1 MLFQWM
7 RIRLH
12 FTQRF
17 IQQLLVP
24 DLIIEPTFYKFLQK
38 EVSGPLNQSSLSLR
52 CTTAQGHISRIHRPL
67 YRQPDPINRHRP
79 RVNSYASSAST
90 LSTPQLEWTNW
101 KSSTEERSFDD
112 YSSKSGTMEKKFK
125 SPLPGSDWRDDFV
138 IVPFSDNKIF
148 KLFPLTITSSA
159 ICWTIYLN
167 KFGLGK
173 TLEFGNVSLRY
184 FHLAYFTFV
193 KSGGNAVDT

>member
-67 YRQPDPINRHRP
+67 YRQPDPINRQRP
-79 RVNSYASSAST
+79 RQ
-90 LSTPQLEWTNW
+90 QLCQQ
-101 KSSTEERSFDD
+101 R
-112 YSSKSGTMEKKFK
+112 
-125 SPLPGSDWRDDFV
+125 V
-138 IVPFSDNKIF
+138 
-148 KLFPLTITSSA
+148 
-159 ICWTIYLN
+159 
-167 KFGLGK
+167 
-173 TLEFGNVSLRY
+173 
-184 FHLAYFTFV
+184 
-193 KSGGNAVDT
+193 NAVHAATRMNELEIKHWRAFIRRLLLQIRHYGEKIQIASPWLRLEGRFCHRSIFWQQNLQTVSTDNNVICYMLNDLFKQIWPW